1 MEKHGQEVGGKSH
14 ITRVQRDPKTD
25 CAGGVEQNDQLRMV
39 PRIRVELMTRGF
51 SGVLGYISYFTNCL
65 SPRLPS

>member
-25 CAGGVEQNDQLRMV
+25 CAGGVEKMV
-39 PRIRVELMTRGF
+39 
-51 SGVLGYISYFTNCL
+51 N
-65 SPRLPS
+65 